1 MNTNTYTLLA
11 DDLLKCKPTGGVAMG
26 RLTVHRK
33 FYTNNR
39 DVPRHV
45 SKYKATI
52 FNVSDLSL
60 NLSQFS
66 GAFLIFPRNLK
77 NDYKRKKKIFFFI
90 YSVIKSH
97 YNNMI

>member
-1 MNTNTYTLLA
+1 
-11 DDLLKCKPTGGVAMG
+11 MG

-33 FYTNNR
+33 FSSINC
-39 DVPRHV
+39 DVPRYV

-52 FNVSDLSL
+52 FNVLDLSL

-66 GAFLIFPRNLK
+66 GAFLIFRGNMK
-77 NDYKRKKKIFFFI
+77 NDYKRNKIEHIFI
-90 YSVIKSH
+90 YSVIKSQ

>member
-1 MNTNTYTLLA
+1 VN
-11 DDLLKCKPTGGVAMG
+11 
-26 RLTVHRK
+26 RK

-66 GAFLIFPRNLK
+66 GAFLIFPGNLK
-77 NDYKRKKKIFFFI
+77 NSYKRK
-90 YSVIKSH
+90 
-97 YNNMI
+97 NN